1 MIEVNRHRLAN
12 GLRIV
17 HSQAKG
23 ARMVAVDVLYGVG
36 SRDEVPG
43 KTGLAHLLEHLMFNG
58 SAGVRDFSACVQD
71 AAGECNAWT
80 NCDVT
85 NYYMS
90 LPPCNVETAFW
101 RSVMW

>member
-36 SRDEVPG
+36 SRDEG
-43 KTGLAHLLEHLMFNG
+43 I
-58 SAGVRDFSACVQD
+58 GVISKNDSKILK
-71 AAGECNAWT
+71 
-80 NCDVT
+80 
-85 NYYMS
+85 S
-90 LPPCNVETAFW
+90 
-101 RSVMW
+101 